1 MLLVTSKYVSKKR
14 VTDERIKSELRRKDM
29 LIGEKDFEM
38 AVDNLVSSNKLGLR
52 SKYSIKMYFLTTHR
66 DDTIL
71 VPQTQ
76 ESDGESSVTENI
88 IQLSNKTCKLDET
101 FQASPQTINPQSSD
115 DEGNRLNDIFKELQS
130 FKDFQSTVENKLMK
144 MEQAII

>member
-115 DEGNRLNDIFKELQS
+115 DEDNRLNDIFKELQS